1 MDMETEADTTE
12 APADGGYGE
21 NPLSGMDPEMA
32 RNPQPLFKSLR
43 DDMPVMAVDM
53 PSGAKGIVLTRKEDI
68 MSALRQPDV
77 FSSNMD
83 AVDLKNKRPM
93 IPLQIDPPE
102 HKKFRKLL
110 DPIFAP
116 RKMAAMDDEVS
127 ALVNHLI
134 DQFIDRG
141 EVDFAKEFS
150 IPFPSQVFITLLGLP
165 LEELPEFLKM
175 KDGIIRPDH
184 VTGKGYGSKAS
195 QDYQQEIADS
205 VYDYF
210 DMILDQ
216 REVERRDDL
225 LSLFLDAEMEGDR
238 LSREDILD
246 ICFLFLIAGLD
257 TVTATLDCMFS
268 FLAQHPDHRR
278 QLVEDPSIIPN
289 AIEEMLRWETPVM
302 GIARVAVQDTE
313 VGGCPVHSG
322 DQIMIMIGSANTDEA
337 EYPDGDVVRWDR
349 DVNPHI
355 AFGGGIHRCLG
366 SHLARMELRVALRE
380 WHKRIP
386 EYEVEPG
393 HTLVYTPGIR
403 SIDDFP
409 MRFTKA

>member
-1 MDMETEADTTE
+1 METETDTSVE
-12 APADGGYGE
+12 EG

-32 RNPQPLFKSLR
+32 AHPQPVFKLMR
-43 DDMPVMAVDM
+43 DDMPVMEMDM
-53 PSGAKGIVLTRKEDI
+53 GMGSGRGVLLSRKEEIDQ
-68 MSALRQPDV
+68 ALRHPEI

-110 DPIFAP
+110 DPLFAP
-116 RKMAAMDDEVS
+116 RKMALLDDQVS
-127 ALVNHLI
+127 ALANRLI
-134 DQFIDRG
+134 DRFIDRG

-150 IPFPSQVFITLLGLP
+150 IPFPSQVFLTLLGLP
-165 LEELPEFLKM
+165 LDELDRFLVM

-184 VTGKGYGSKAS
+184 VTGKPYGSKAAN
-195 QDYQQEIADS
+195 DYQQKVADS
-205 VYDYF
+205 VYEYF
-210 DMILDQ
+210 DEILDQ

-225 LSLFLDAEMEGDR
+225 LSHFLGAEVEGDR

-268 FLAQHPDHRR
+268 FLAQHPEHRH
-278 QLVEDPSIIPN
+278 QIGENPAVIPN
-289 AIEEMLRWETPVM
+289 AIEELLRWETPVM
-302 GIARVAVQDTE
+302 GVARVAVEETE
-313 VGGCPVHSG
+313 LGGCPIHKG
-322 DQIMIMIGSANTDEA
+322 DSVMIMLGSANTDEA
-337 EYPDGDVVRWDR
+337 EFPDADEVRFDR
-349 DVNPHI
+349 EVNRHI
-355 AFGGGIHRCLG
+355 AFGGGVHRCLG
-366 SHLARMELRVALRE
+366 SNLARLELRVALRE

-393 HTLVYTPGIR
+393 HTLVYTPSIR
-403 SIDDFP
+403 SIEHFP
-409 MRFTKA
+409 MRFTASE

>member
-1 MDMETEADTTE
+1 METETDTSVE
-12 APADGGYGE
+12 EG

-32 RNPQPLFKSLR
+32 AHPQPVFKLMR
-43 DDMPVMAVDM
+43 DDMPVMEMDM
-53 PSGAKGIVLTRKEDI
+53 GSGRGVLLSRKEEIDQ
-68 MSALRQPDV
+68 ALRHPEI

-110 DPIFAP
+110 DPLFAP
-116 RKMAAMDDEVS
+116 RKMALLDDEVS

-134 DQFIDRG
+134 DRFIDRG

-150 IPFPSQVFITLLGLP
+150 IPFPSQVFLTLLGLP
-165 LEELPEFLKM
+165 LDELDRFLVM

-184 VTGKGYGSKAS
+184 VTGKPYGSRAVNE
-195 QDYQQEIADS
+195 YQQKVADS

-210 DMILDQ
+210 DEILDQ
-216 REVERRDDL
+216 REVERRSDL
-225 LSLFLDAEMEGDR
+225 LSLFLDAEVEGDR

-268 FLAQHPDHRR
+268 FLAQHPEHRR
-278 QLVEDPSIIPN
+278 GIVENPGLIPN
-289 AIEEMLRWETPVM
+289 AIEELLRWETPVM
-302 GIARVAVQDTE
+302 GVARVAVEETE
-313 VGGCPVHSG
+313 LGGCPIHKG
-322 DQIMIMIGSANTDEA
+322 DSVMIMLGSANTDEA
-337 EYPDGDVVRWDR
+337 EFPDADEVRFDR
-349 DVNPHI
+349 EVNRHI

-366 SHLARMELRVALRE
+366 SNLARLELRVALRE

-393 HTLVYTPGIR
+393 HTLVYTPSIR
-403 SIDDFP
+403 SIEHFP
-409 MRFTKA
+409 MRFTASA

>member
-1 MDMETEADTTE
+1 MDMETEADIAE
-12 APADGGYGE
+12 APAEDGYGA

-116 RKMAAMDDEVS
+116 RKMAAMDEEVS

-184 VTGKGYGSKAS
+184 ATGKGYGSKAA
-195 QDYQQEIADS
+195 QDYQQQVADS

-210 DMILDQ
+210 DMVLDQ

-278 QLVEDPSIIPN
+278 QLVEDPSLIPN

-313 VGGCPVHSG
+313 VGGCPVHAG
-322 DQIMIMIGSANTDEA
+322 DQMMIMIGSANTDEA

-386 EYEVEPG
+386 EYEVESG

-403 SIDDFP
+403 SIEHFP